1 MDTDEAWEQFCKDSA
16 RIEKASIS
24 EKLDTMLA
32 ALNEIRID
40 ASRTAQVV
48 PSILGDDA
56 AVDAANAGAADAGGA
71 PGMDPMGGAPMGPD
85 AGGMPPEGL
94 PGGESDGTG
103 MDLAGDAMADKE
115 ELPPDMPPAEG
126 APGPEAGMP
135 EMPPEAGAPAG
146 DSAAPVQGADGL
158 DEGYGEDDDDEWTE
172 DDDAAFNELMASLGL
187 GGPQNAA
194 PEAGPAGMGEVEG
207 VEGPEADIG
216 GGDITT
222 VFNNSLKDALASA
235 VDRGDSASIA
245 SLGKLG
251 DKIKSLLTE
260 FDALA
265 NGGAGGEG
273 PVPAEPPVDAVPDL
287 GDEGEPAPEAGPAE
301 GSDEPPAEE
310 SPEKEPSE
318 EKVDDGDDDIKKS
331 AECGDTVGIEKD
343 AGAIGAGSEGASNA
357 LFGEGASKI
366 DADDGLLKD
375 PEDTLSKSV
384 PSISDIMKGK
394 GDLGLLLK
402 SLDPYDGHEAIAKQY
417 NDRAAKAVDEDAI
430 MHPEGEVDCD
440 IAKSTMVPD
449 NSWLARSIRDFDF
462 GGSSEKGSVPADEVT
477 PAKEIGT
484 GQKGH
489 QDPTSIATAQP
500 IKEVTGEE
508 PSDEGSAK
516 QVEMPSAQMERG
528 EGAGQ
533 RSSVTVPV
541 AKTAQDNGKHIMTF
555 KEMSAIAKSGR
566 PGVLCSVN
574 GDISTPEYGAKSIA
588 KSQDHTFKIGKDP
601 MDMLLADI
609 ERYNVFKA
617 KDDF

>member
-16 RIEKASIS
+16 RIEKTSIS

-32 ALNEIRID
+32 ALNEIRTD

-48 PSILGDDA
+48 PSILGDNA
-56 AVDAANAGAADAGGA
+56 AVETANAGAMDAGM
-71 PGMDPMGGAPMGPD
+71 PGMDPMGGSPAGPD
-85 AGGMPPEGL
+85 AGGMPPEGP

-103 MDLAGDAMADKE
+103 MEMAGDAMADKE
-115 ELPPDMPPAEG
+115 ELPPDMPPAGG

-158 DEGYGEDDDDEWTE
+158 DEGYDDGDDEWTE

-187 GGPQNAA
+187 GGPQSAA
-194 PEAGPAGMGEVEG
+194 PEAGPAGPGAPEG
-207 VEGPEADIG
+207 VEGPEEIVG
-216 GGDITT
+216 GDDITT
-222 VFNNSLKDALASA
+222 VFNDRLKDALASA

-251 DKIKSLLTE
+251 DRIKSLLTE

-265 NGGAGGEG
+265 SGGAGGEG
-273 PVPAEPPVDAVPDL
+273 PVPAEPPVEAVPEID
-287 GDEGEPAPEAGPAE
+287 GEGAPEGEPAPEAEPSG
-301 GSDEPPAEE
+301 EPPAEG
-310 SPEKEPSE
+310 PEKEPSE
-318 EKVDDGDDDIKKS
+318 EKADDEEDDIKKS
-331 AECGDTVGIEKD
+331 CDTESIEKE
-343 AGAIGAGSEGASNA
+343 AGAMGAGSEGASNA
-357 LFGEGASKI
+357 LFGEGAQKI
-366 DADDGLLKD
+366 DSADGMLKD

-384 PSISDIMKGK
+384 PSFSDIMKGK
-394 GDLGLLLK
+394 ADPDLLLK

-440 IAKSTMVPD
+440 IAKSAMVPD
-449 NSWLARSIRDFDF
+449 NSWLARSIMDFDF
-462 GGSSEKGSVPADEVT
+462 NSTSEKGPVPADEVT
-477 PAKEIGT
+477 SAQDIGT

-489 QDPTSIATAQP
+489 QDPTSIATAKP

-508 PSDEGSAK
+508 PSDEGEKK
-516 QVEMPSAQMERG
+516 QVDMPSAQMERG

-541 AKTAQDNGKHIMTF
+541 AKSAQDNGKHIMTF

-574 GDISTPEYGAKSIA
+574 GDITTPEYGSGSIA
-588 KSQDHTFKIGKDP
+588 KSQNHTFRIGKDP
-601 MDMLLADI
+601 MDMLLADM

-617 KDDF
+617 RDDF